1 MCVPA
6 NRVNAVCGRPVAE
19 MIALPTSMS
28 YPPLAQSHIEMFIG
42 IAVKW
47 EKVIKP
53 ALKQIL
59 SENP

>member
-6 NRVNAVCGRPVAE
+6 NRVKAVCGRPVAE
-19 MIALPTSMS
+19 MMALPTLMS
-28 YPPLAQSHIEMFIG
+28 YPPLAQSHIERFIG
-42 IAVKW
+42 IAVKC